1 MRIKKKNFS
10 SISYTRIETRVT
22 KSNKVRREKYI
33 SIYEKKKEKKKVL
46 HRNNALVVQHMRVRK
61 GRPVIALYIFQWT
74 TYVPTR
80 MIVTRVG
87 S

>member
-1 MRIKKKNFS
+1 MLLS
-10 SISYTRIETRVT
+10 Q
-22 KSNKVRREKYI
+22 NKVGREKYI
-33 SIYEKKKEKKKVL
+33 SIYKKKKEKKVL

-80 MIVTRVG
+80 LKVTRVG